1 MAATKIGLN
10 QDENTKRPLGL
21 DVDNSTEGLLQGM
34 NSDNSGDLESESSTA
49 DSSSPQ
55 HPVGLPVDATPFVSF
70 GEGADPVFKRIAIAT
85 HKYVYALNTPKLLG
99 RLYDLPEEN
108 EYVPREMCY
117 SPVTL
122 SHDSDATPEFIPD
135 DYPRLTEEE
144 LIENERL
151 RKLAERPFPAYYID
165 HEGVLY
171 KSSVV
176 PSHQEAIA
184 ETPPNSRRS
193 PRGQSPAQLPARRN
207 SRRVSIASPP
217 SQTKGSLHKTRGSR
231 VEKNTRHNR
240 NVTTGGSLSHQVVP
254 IEESS
259 PDSRPKRLKRPN
271 AAEEPNKPC
280 VEIPFKSNKAQ
291 KRLSKISRESPRA
304 RRLPKARQEPLRASR
319 RLAGKQP
326 EFDML
331 PYDGTALQKRVAPQ
345 RNDTNNVDLRSPS
358 SPNRSPPNKKK
369 APSKAAKPQGIV
381 KPETKSTG
389 RTRKQ
394 KKRSGS

>member
-1 MAATKIGLN
+1 MQHLSC
-10 QDENTKRPLGL
+10 L
-21 DVDNSTEGLLQGM
+21 
-34 NSDNSGDLESESSTA
+34 SEKERILFSR
-49 DSSSPQ
+49 
-55 HPVGLPVDATPFVSF
+55 
-70 GEGADPVFKRIAIAT
+70 EIAITT

-171 KSSVV
+171 KSSVI

-193 PRGQSPAQLPARRN
+193 S
-207 SRRVSIASPP
+207 

-240 NVTTGGSLSHQVVP
+240 NVTTGGSLSHQVVSFWSA
-254 IEESS
+254 IW
-259 PDSRPKRLKRPN
+259 
-271 AAEEPNKPC
+271 
-280 VEIPFKSNKAQ
+280 
-291 KRLSKISRESPRA
+291 
-304 RRLPKARQEPLRASR
+304 
-319 RLAGKQP
+319 
-326 EFDML
+326 
-331 PYDGTALQKRVAPQ
+331 
-345 RNDTNNVDLRSPS
+345 
-358 SPNRSPPNKKK
+358 
-369 APSKAAKPQGIV
+369 
-381 KPETKSTG
+381 
-389 RTRKQ
+389 
-394 KKRSGS
+394 